1 MLIILLD
8 LLIQTVQ
15 LLPEER
21 SIMKKGI
28 LTKDEKKALP
38 FILPGVIVTALLIAY
53 PLFYIIKMSFT
64 DQSAGEVFV
73 GLHNFY
79 RLFKNPQFKKAMINT
94 LKWTVFTVSFSYLLG
109 TFYAMMINRK
119 NIHFKGF
126 WRSAIFMAWIIPG
139 VVKATAWKWLLTTDG
154 GMANHIL
161 KSLGLIRE
169 SIPWLT
175 TPKFAMISLIVVQIW
190 ACAPY
195 VMLMMTAG
203 LQQLPADLYESA
215 DLDGASWWQKTLY
228 ITMPLLK
235 DISFICLLMLLVW
248 AINEFSLIW
257 IMTSGGQNTTTL
269 SLLVYNQFKV
279 LNMNAASASAVMQL
293 LFTMIFAI
301 LYVKLV
307 VKED

>member
-1 MLIILLD
+1 
-8 LLIQTVQ
+8 
-15 LLPEER
+15 
-21 SIMKKGI
+21 MKKGI

-119 NIHFKGF
+119 SIHFKGF

-139 VVKATAWKWLLTTDG
+139 VVKATAWKWLLATDG

-175 TPKFAMISLIVVQIW
+175 TPKFAMISLIIVQIW